1 VSRPPA
7 RRENSGARRPPT
19 RTPLTRILVVCGGEK
34 TEPVYFQGLKRL
46 RRLPS
51 VQIDVTNHRG
61 DPDRV
66 VAHAVAKRAT
76 GDFDQVWCVLDVDEF
91 RFNRAV
97 PAADRDDIRLA
108 ISNPC
113 FEVWLLLHHADA
125 TRAFTN
131 AKAVVRELRKHVK
144 GYDKTRLRF
153 EQDFAPGV
161 DVAVRRGQAIT
172 DGGNALG
179 RNPSTSVWRLVQK
192 IVSESP
198 SD

>member
-1 VSRPPA
+1 MHATQEVKAWVLMSVIAWPTGFVGRPEQ
-7 RRENSGARRPPT
+7 R
-19 RTPLTRILVVCGGEK
+19 
-34 TEPVYFQGLKRL
+34 
-46 RRLPS
+46 
-51 VQIDVTNHRG
+51 
-61 DPDRV
+61 
-66 VAHAVAKRAT
+66 
-76 GDFDQVWCVLDVDEF
+76 
-91 RFNRAV
+91 
-97 PAADRDDIRLA
+97 
-108 ISNPC
+108 

-153 EQDFAPGV
+153 EQDFAAGI
-161 DVAVRRGQAIT
+161 DVAVGRGQAIT

-179 RNPSTSVWRLVQK
+179 RNPSTSVLRLVQK